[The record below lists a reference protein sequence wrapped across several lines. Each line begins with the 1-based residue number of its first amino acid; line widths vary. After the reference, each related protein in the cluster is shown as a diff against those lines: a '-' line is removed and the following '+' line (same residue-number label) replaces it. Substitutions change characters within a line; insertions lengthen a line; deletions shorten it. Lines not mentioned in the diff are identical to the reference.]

1 MEKKRVDVV
10 IDGQII
16 TFVSFEDEA
25 YMQKVAHYIDKKLSD
40 IRSSKANKP
49 IGEYIR
55 TLLLAANIADDYFKV
70 VEKGQALEDIHE
82 AYVQEM
88 SRIQEENVVLTD
100 RLYELQIQL
109 NFLREQSTR
118 ESGLLQQLQEENII
132 LTKRAQSLQED
143 LQYAQKELEEYI
155 STFDGNADERKN
167 VVNFS
172 ASSGR

>member
-16 TFVSFEDEA
+16 TFVSFEDES
-25 YMQKVAHYIDKKLSD
+25 YMQKVAHYIDRKLSD
-40 IRSSKANKP
+40 IKSSKANKP

-55 TLLLAANIADDYFKV
+55 TLLIAANIADDYFKA
-70 VEKGQALEDIHE
+70 VEKGKALEGIHE

-100 RLYELQIQL
+100 RLHELQMQL
-109 NFLREQSTR
+109 NFLRDQSTR
-118 ESGLLQQLQEENII
+118 ESGQFQQLQEENTM
-132 LTKRAQSLQED
+132 LRED
-143 LQYAQKELEEYI
+143 LQYAQNELEEYI
-155 STFDGNADERKN
+155 STFDGSTDERKN

-172 ASSGR
+172 TSGGR

>member
-40 IRSSKANKP
+40 IKSSKANKP

-55 TLLLAANIADDYFKV
+55 TLLIAANIADDYFKA

-82 AYVQEM
+82 TYVQEM

-100 RLYELQIQL
+100 RLHELQIQL

-118 ESGLLQQLQEENII
+118 EAEQMRQ
-132 LTKRAQSLQED
+132 LQED
-143 LQYAQKELEEYI
+143 LQHAQNELEEYI